1 MVRELFIYMYLMLFS
16 FLFKVAKLFPLQK
29 KIVFCVSF
37 VENNYFIYNELKKN
51 SQTYPCI
58 FLTDHKTTSF
68 FKDKVTIGD
77 TVLPFSPRHFGSF
90 LKGIYHLATSRV
102 VVLDNYFGFLSAIQ
116 FKNEVRKLQIW
127 HANGAIKTFGW
138 KDYSVKHRSNRAK
151 KRFSRVYNQFD
162 YILSGSKKMSA
173 IYQQAFS
180 VSEKRMLEIGIP
192 RTDIF
197 FDQHYIKKVKDTFY
211 TKYPTF
217 REKKIILYAPT
228 FRDDQ
233 GETSDL
239 PLNFAYFKEKL
250 KSDYILLIK
259 LHPSIKNAMDLS
271 NYEGFVYDLS
281 SYPTMND
288 LLFISDILITDYS
301 SIPFEYSFLQK
312 PMIFYPYDL
321 EEYSQNRG
329 FWEPYDQLVPGPIAR
344 NSEEIVDYINHS
356 SFDYKKIE
364 NFHEDWN
371 TYSLGNASKNVANQ
385 LHKWLK

>member
-68 FKDKVTIGD
+68 FKDKVTSGD

-138 KDYSVKHRSNRAK
+138 KDYSVKNRSNRAK